1 MSRQLPFVALFII
14 GLHVCEVLIFGT
26 SATGSLIANS
36 LQLVACA
43 IGTAM
48 ALGAWRRGR
57 GVSRPFWR
65 LIALSMTTWGV
76 ANLGWMYY
84 ENWLHAAAPALS
96 IVRILF
102 DSQGVFL
109 AIALFLD
116 KEKDSS

>member
-1 MSRQLPFVALFII
+1 MSWKLPLLALFII
-14 GLHVCEVLIFGT
+14 GLHVGEVLIFGT

-48 ALGAWRRGR
+48 AFGASRRGR

-65 LIALSMTTWGV
+65 LIALAMATWGL

-84 ENWLHAAAPALS
+84 ENWLYIVVPAIS
-96 IVRILF
+96 VVRIVF
-102 DSQGVFL
+102 DSQGVFF
-109 AIALFLD
+109 AIALFLA
-116 KEKDSS
+116 